1 MNKIERLNLKKMI
14 KTNDVQDFTNEIRDK
29 KHSDI
34 IKKDVL
40 VLMQLKKEYDYL
52 DYNKFD
58 EIAVLK
64 CNFIFTHYT
73 EIYNKV
79 KKDEINIDTLFEFLK
94 ILKRI
99 EDKEIDQHEG
109 SFEVGKILKKMY
121 IDSAIITSDKLD
133 KKNEE
138 MMTKTKPIVKNISWR
153 QYKKL

>member
-14 KTNDVQDFTNEIRDK
+14 KTNNVQDFTNEIRDK

-34 IKKDVL
+34 IKNDVL
-40 VLMQLKKEYDYL
+40 LLMQLKKDYDYL

-58 EIAVLK
+58 EIAISK
-64 CNFIFTHYT
+64 CNFIYTHYT

-79 KKDEINIDTLFEFLK
+79 KKDEINIDTLFEFLR

-99 EDKEIDQHEG
+99 ENKEIDQHEG

-138 MMTKTKPIVKNISWR
+138 MITKQKPVVNNITWR

>member
-58 EIAVLK
+58 EIAISQ
-64 CNFIFTHYT
+64 CNFIFTYYT

-79 KKDEINIDTLFEFLK
+79 KKDEINIDTLFEFLR

-138 MMTKTKPIVKNISWR
+138 MITKTKPVVKNISWR